1 MNVDKGFTEV
11 RHSQRL
17 NKHSTYTI
25 EDIASTELSL
35 LDSLQTATH
44 ALKDIAKI
52 NGNSTS
58 TLEEQ
63 FGWINKWSSL
73 KPQEKLNKFAQN
85 ACHELNLYLKL
96 KDGLFFEAIVRPYLL
111 NKMEK
116 TFTDYYLL
124 DNQKAMFS
132 YYETQYKRTQLNPLE
147 LTLLAIFMAK
157 KGEKVKAKA
166 IADLLRREESK
177 LSISE
182 RNQCFDTVLK
192 LYELKQNDEFKDLI
206 D

>member
-1 MNVDKGFTEV
+1 MYFDYLPL
-11 RHSQRL
+11 S
-17 NKHSTYTI
+17 S
-25 EDIASTELSL
+25 IAFSIL
-35 LDSLQTATH
+35 
-44 ALKDIAKI
+44 I
-52 NGNSTS
+52 
-58 TLEEQ
+58 
-63 FGWINKWSSL
+63 
-73 KPQEKLNKFAQN
+73 EKLNKFAQN

-182 RNQCFDTVLK
+182 RN
-192 LYELKQNDEFKDLI
+192 
-206 D
+206 

>member
-1 MNVDKGFTEV
+1 M
-11 RHSQRL
+11 
-17 NKHSTYTI
+17 
-25 EDIASTELSL
+25 
-35 LDSLQTATH
+35 
-44 ALKDIAKI
+44 
-52 NGNSTS
+52 
-58 TLEEQ
+58 
-63 FGWINKWSSL
+63 
-73 KPQEKLNKFAQN
+73 
-85 ACHELNLYLKL
+85 
-96 KDGLFFEAIVRPYLL
+96 RPYLL

-182 RNQCFDTVLK
+182 RN
-192 LYELKQNDEFKDLI
+192 
-206 D
+206 